1 MTKKDILSVASKVLG
16 LYLIVVSINI
26 VIMSVSTGVSS
37 FNYYMIQQ
45 GVLKA
50 LLGFL
55 EVFLILI
62 PLSLYF
68 VGAYILIKKSDLI
81 AEKLCRGDVDKELRI
96 NLEKKDLMDFAFVLV
111 GIGSIGLSLL
121 NLVRFIS
128 IFVNKFDYGAEF
140 AKRVLPQFFEFLILF
155 LFGLFLIFG
164 SKRLTDFIEN
174 IRK

>member
-16 LYLIVVSINI
+16 LYLIVISLNS
-26 VIMSVSTGVSS
+26 VIMSISS
-37 FNYYMIQQ
+37 GITSFDYYMAQQ
-45 GVLKA
+45 GVLRA
-50 LLGFL
+50 LLEFL
-55 EVFLILI
+55 KFFLVLI

-68 VGAYILIKKSDLI
+68 IGAYILIKKSDLI

-121 NLVRFIS
+121 NLVQFIS
-128 IFVNKFDYGAEF
+128 VFVNKLNYGVEF
-140 AKRVLPQFFEFLILF
+140 AKSLWPQFFEFLILL

-164 SKRLTDFIEN
+164 SKRLG
-174 IRK
+174 